1 MLLYRILLY
10 TISGKIQKIH
20 RKTINLKY
28 QLRRQIMNLNYLMK
42 HILYQIFKIILIISS
57 KNTEQQSDNPQIRI
71 YVNKIENKIILR
83 IKTDSISNF

>member
-1 MLLYRILLY
+1 MLVYRILLY
-10 TISGKIQKIH
+10 TIRGKIQKIH

-57 KNTEQQSDNPQIRI
+57 KKHGAAE
-71 YVNKIENKIILR
+71 
-83 IKTDSISNF
+83 